1 MSAAYRKDS
10 FMFEIETNGQME
22 PEDVVLSALQIVDQ
36 KCNTILETDGGGGG
50 MGMDDDDD
58 YVQFS

>member
-1 MSAAYRKDS
+1 
-10 FMFEIETNGQME
+10 MFEIETNGQME